1 MNPEILDT
9 PKTPAAGIMIPAPL
23 AQECPVQRASCPVQR
38 GLDTTSPEVPAP
50 VGIVAITQK
59 APVRPQRRF
68 VRMFKP
74 RFAALVQAGKKFQTV
89 RPVPKR
95 AQDMPRP
102 GDLFD
107 ARVWLGRPR
116 CSKTSKLLA
125 EPAPICFVRSI
136 TIHATGQLEI
146 DGRYLSTVEMEAFAR
161 ADGFADLAEMLA
173 WFQAEHDLP
182 FTGIVIDWLPF

>member
-9 PKTPAAGIMIPAPL
+9 PKTPAAGIMIPAPS
-23 AQECPVQRASCPVQR
+23 AQECPVPRVSCPVQR
-38 GLDTTSPEVPAP
+38 GQGATAPEVPP
-50 VGIVAITQK
+50 PGGIVAVAQK
-59 APVRPQRRF
+59 APVRQQRRF

-74 RFAALVQAGKKFQTV
+74 RFATLVQAGKKFQTV

-173 WFQAEHDLP
+173 WFRDMHDLP

>member
-1 MNPEILDT
+1 MHPQILDT
-9 PKTPAAGIMIPAPL
+9 PKTPAAGVMIPAPL
-23 AQECPVQRASCPVQR
+23 AQECPVQRVSCPVQR
-38 GLDTTSPEVPAP
+38 GQVATAPEVPAP
-50 VGIVAITQK
+50 VGIVAITRK
-59 APVRPQRRF
+59 SPRRF
-68 VRMFKP
+68 VRMFRP
-74 RFAALVQAGKKFQTV
+74 RFAALVQTGKKFQTV

-116 CSKTSKLLA
+116 CSKTSKLLV

-136 TIHATGQLEI
+136 TIHATGLLEI
-146 DGRYLSTVEMEAFAR
+146 EGRYLSTVEMEAFAR
-161 ADGFADLAEMLA
+161 ADGFADLDELLA
-173 WFQAEHDLP
+173 WFRDEHDLP